1 MAVVAAIKAK
11 TQSKTAMGKVM
22 AYVIQDK
29 KTRYFDPE
37 TEQKYRLISGQNCVA
52 ETAFKEFM
60 ATKIQYGKDN
70 GVFYKQFVQSFKP
83 GEAANPKEIHQM
95 GLELAEYFEGFE
107 VLVAT
112 HIDEDHWHNHL
123 IINSVNVDTG
133 LKIQFNER
141 NFNQLRRRS
150 DEICQAHGLETLKP
164 YDKNSQVAGMNTRE
178 YRAALKGDSWKIKLI
193 NAVDMSMEASGT
205 KGDFITNMER
215 MGYGVKWID
224 HYKYITYTT
233 PEGQKCRDNRLHDE
247 KYLKERMEQHYGIRY
262 EQSQILKQAGQTV
275 GTAGKSVARIQSE
288 NSVLRNPAGSVADVG
303 VYDDGNRKAPS
314 ADAGKNRR
322 VADMERLG
330 GADTAD
336 NRKSNEQSH
345 KRGQSIRQQLKTGLQ
360 QADGNSYSGSS
371 EIDGQQNF
379 QTGTNAPSA
388 GQYNTQA
395 PVAVDRDWSGVANS
409 VIGADTASKTAV
421 VLEAVGLIENLL
433 AVNDP
438 SKETE
443 TKRQVV
449 ERKNRQK
456 KKQEKSHEWD
466 MSL

>member
-11 TQSKTAMGKVM
+11 TQSKTAMCKVM
-22 AYVIQDK
+22 AYVVQDK
-29 KTRYFDPE
+29 KTCYYDPE

-60 ATKIQYGKDN
+60 ATKIQHGKDN

-83 GEAANPKEIHQM
+83 NEAANPKEIHQM
-95 GLELAEYFEGFE
+95 GLELAEYFKEFE

-123 IINSVNVDTG
+123 IVNSVNAETG
-133 LKIQFNER
+133 LKIQFNEKSL
-141 NFNQLRRRS
+141 NELRKRS
-150 DEICQAHGLETLKP
+150 DEICRTHGLEILKP
-164 YDKNSQVAGMNTRE
+164 YQKESPVAGMNSRE

-193 NAVDMSMEASGT
+193 NSIDMAMEASKN
-205 KGDFITNMER
+205 KGDYIANMEQ

-262 EQSQILKQAGQTV
+262 EQSQNLEQAGQTI
-275 GTAGKSVARIQSE
+275 GTAEKLDRKLSGASE
-288 NSVLRNPAGSVADVG
+288 YTAVRNSAGSVQHVS
-303 VYDDGNRKAPS
+303 YNDDRNRKTPS
-314 ADAGKNRR
+314 THAGQNRR
-322 VADMERLG
+322 TADMEGLDG
-330 GADTAD
+330 QYSADS
-336 NRKSNEQSH
+336 RKGDERTHASRPSLREQL
-345 KRGQSIRQQLKTGLQ
+345 KKGIRQS
-360 QADGNSYSGSS
+360 DGNDYRRDS
-371 EIDGQQNF
+371 EIGQQQDF
-379 QTGTNAPSA
+379 QVGANTPSTGQLNPKT
-388 GQYNTQA
+388 T
-395 PVAVDRDWSGVANS
+395 VEVDRDWSGVTGS
-409 VIGADTASKTAV
+409 VIGAV
-421 VLEAVGLIENLL
+421 VALENLL

-438 SKETE
+438 PEEKE

-456 KKQEKSHEWD
+456 KKQSQEHEWGE